1 MPAITP
7 NPCAWADTELFHDL
21 NSEQLA
27 WLEKRLHR
35 KTFAANVDI
44 FTTDQTADVVY
55 IICSGTVKIHSM
67 QTDGRDAIVSILGA
81 GDTVGEM
88 GVFDGAHRSADVTT
102 LEESV
107 LMRMDRADFQEC
119 LRTMPSVTYNMVRI
133 VSARLRLA
141 NEQIQSLAM
150 LNVYG
155 RIARQMLAF
164 AHKYGKRA
172 SNGDVVIPIRLT
184 QGDIADLVGASRKRV
199 NQVMVTYKRRGLL
212 SVDDASRITIHDEA
226 GLATYCA

>member
-1 MPAITP
+1 MPATTP

-35 KTFAANVDI
+35 KIFAANVDV

-55 IICSGTVKIHSM
+55 VICSGTVKIHSM
-67 QTDGRDAIVSILGA
+67 QTDGRDAIISILGA

-102 LEESV
+102 LEQSV

-119 LRTMPSVTYNMVRI
+119 LRTMPSVTYNLVRI

-164 AHKYGKRA
+164 AHKYGKLA
-172 SNGDVVIPIRLT
+172 PNGDV
-184 QGDIADLVGASRKRV
+184 
-199 NQVMVTYKRRGLL
+199 
-212 SVDDASRITIHDEA
+212 
-226 GLATYCA
+226 